1 MAVSGISQ
9 ANLISPDV
17 IFGSGNSN
25 GDFTVSTGFYD
36 AGAPNTA
43 VPLEIGLR
51 AKLRFNENNLPE
63 NTFNFDGIDTYT
75 FAAGTSPLGF
85 GFAPNSIGTA
95 IWNFEWSV
103 NTDTEFGSPAA
114 GFTSLDALTYEI
126 RLDGDASNGVDFFSF
141 DPINVKFA
149 DHAVGNNG
157 TGNGNGAVA
166 VDSAS
171 YLALLNTNQV
181 AQNSWNYEFF
191 NNPGT
196 ALENFIGSDPGKYRI
211 EFEAFYQG
219 QSVAMTGIN
228 INSVTSVSVPT
239 PATLPLFAIAGIL
252 LGFGYLRRRK
262 VYTTKAFMQ

>member
-1 MAVSGISQ
+1 MAVSGVSQ
-9 ANLISPDV
+9 ADLITPDV
-17 IFGSGNSN
+17 IFGSGNVN
-25 GDFTVSTGFYD
+25 GDFTVSTGVYD

-51 AKLRFNENNLPE
+51 AKLRFNESNSPE

-85 GFAPNSIGTA
+85 GFAPNSPGTA

-103 NTDTEFGSPAA
+103 NTDTEFALPAA
-114 GFTSLDALTYEI
+114 GFTSLDALTYEL
-126 RLDGDASNGVDFFSF
+126 RLDGDASAGVNFLTF
-141 DPINVKFA
+141 DPISVGFA
-149 DHAVGNNG
+149 DHAIGNNS
-157 TGNGNGAVA
+157 TGNGNGLVA
-166 VDSAS
+166 VDAAD
-171 YLALLNTNQV
+171 YAALLNSNQV

-196 ALENFIGSDPGKYRI
+196 ALENFIGADPGEYRI

-228 INSVTSVSVPT
+228 INSVASVSA
-239 PATLPLFAIAGIL
+239 PATLSLFAGVL
-252 LGFGYLRRRK
+252 LGFGWLRRRK
-262 VYTTKAFMQ
+262 G